1 MEEGGIELD
10 NLGLDKT
17 EDNDEDN
24 DEDVDN
30 NIITT
35 TSTST
40 FPNPAFDDEEQETS
54 FNEKSPLLVNKNKE
68 LESAEEVIKKVR
80 PRAKLKQF
88 LSFFQRTR
96 SGIELPAIE
105 GPSGGIYVYTG
116 NDEFRRY
123 DKKTGEIKEKLKPGK
138 LKTDLGPS
146 RGEIVEQLNSEIVKK
161 KEKQNER
168 LERKKALD
176 NKPNKTQEETTE
188 LENVNTEIINNDE
201 DIANDI
207 AERERIQETIS
218 LRERI
223 KEIFK
228 KHGFTVFAILSAVGV
243 VIGVI
248 VSNLS
253 KGLSALGRGV
263 GNGLKTI
270 GKKLGE
276 ILPGMVGAIVSFLFK
291 TAGEAIGFLG
301 KNAWLF
307 IMAVVLYF
315 VESIKKKRK

>member
-1 MEEGGIELD
+1 MANDGVELD

-17 EDNDEDN
+17 EDNADN
-24 DEDVDN
+24 ADVDN

-40 FPNPAFDDEEQETS
+40 FPNPTFDDEEQETS

-68 LESAEEVIKKVR
+68 LESAEEAIKKVR

-105 GPSGGIYVYTG
+105 GPSGGIYVHTG

-123 DKKTGEIKEKLKPGK
+123 DRKTGKIMEKLKPGR
-138 LKTDLGPS
+138 LKDALGS
-146 RGEIVEQLNSEIVKK
+146 TRSEIVEQLNSEIAKK
-161 KEKQNER
+161 KEKQNEM
-168 LERKKALD
+168 LERKKVLY
-176 NKPNKTQEETTE
+176 NKQNKTQEETVE

-201 DIANDI
+201 DIANDVV
-207 AERERIQETIS
+207 ERERIQETMS
-218 LRERI
+218 LKERV
-223 KEIFK
+223 KDIFK
-228 KHGFTVFAILSAVGV
+228 KHGFTVFAVLSAVAL

-253 KGLSALGRGV
+253 KGLSTLGKGL
-263 GNGLKTI
+263 GNGLKTL

-276 ILPGMVGAIVSFLFK
+276 ILPGMIGAIVSFIFK
-291 TAGEAIGFLG
+291 SAGEVIGFLG
-301 KNAWLF
+301 KNAWLL

-315 VESIKKKRK
+315 VENMKKRK